1 MLNLP
6 DEIVKQPQLEGL
18 QNIILYKDNNII
30 LNDNKIKILNIF
42 DILGNQLIFSN
53 DLNIKDKSKNK
64 LVFIYIEYNN
74 ERHFIK
80 KILQ

>member
-1 MLNLP
+1 L
-6 DEIVKQPQLEGL
+6 
-18 QNIILYKDNNII
+18 IIN
-30 LNDNKIKILNIF
+30 
-42 DILGNQLIFSN
+42 
-53 DLNIKDKSKNK
+53 DKSKNK